1 MLFKQFHARW
11 LRKLRKDCRNKCDK
25 NTIFHVPNI
34 RVINTAN
41 TDKELK
47 VSHHIIVL
55 FGFHLSANVPPI
67 KEKMKIGANS
77 ATEII
82 EIAKASPLSFPLHIV
97 IPQSSE
103 PIFQFVKIMLMLE
116 SPVQTGFLILVI
128 PHYFVS
134 FLHLST

>member
-1 MLFKQFHARW
+1 MT
-11 LRKLRKDCRNKCDK
+11 K

-82 EIAKASPLSFPLHIV
+82 EIAKASPFVISITYSNTAKFRTHIPICKNNADARIPCTNRFFNTCDTPLFCFISTFV
-97 IPQSSE
+97 DIKKPPISCSE
-103 PIFQFVKIMLMLE
+103 QEAAQII
-116 SPVQTGFLILVI
+116 
-128 PHYFVS
+128 
-134 FLHLST
+134 

>member
-82 EIAKASPLSFPLHIV
+82 EIAKASPFVISITYSNTAKFRTHI
-97 IPQSSE
+97 
-103 PIFQFVKIMLMLE
+103 PICKNNADARI
-116 SPVQTGFLILVI
+116 PVQTGF
-128 PHYFVS
+128 
-134 FLHLST
+134 